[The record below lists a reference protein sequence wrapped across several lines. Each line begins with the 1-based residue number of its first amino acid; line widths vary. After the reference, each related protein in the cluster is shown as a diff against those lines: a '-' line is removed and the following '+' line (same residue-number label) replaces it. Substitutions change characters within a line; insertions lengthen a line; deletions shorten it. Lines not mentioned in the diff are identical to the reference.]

1 MTRLKEIKELH
12 ALVKKLL
19 TNYAHLRDSD
29 QKLVAN
35 IWYYELNGAELSAK
49 EFIGLIANK
58 KLTNYDS
65 ITRARRKVQ
74 EEFEELR
81 GSNYT
86 KRKEQ
91 ESEVRE
97 GINNKLSL
105 F

>member
-12 ALVKKLL
+12 TLVVKLL
-19 TNYAHLRDSD
+19 TKYPHLRDSD
-29 QKLVAN
+29 QKLVSN
-35 IWYYELNGAELSAK
+35 IWYYELDGAELSAK
-49 EFIGLIANK
+49 DFIGLIANK

-74 EEFEELR
+74 EEHEELR
-81 GSNYT
+81 GTNYT

-91 ESEVRE
+91 EAVVRE